1 MHKIIYTVFWQYMAK
16 SSFQND
22 IKYWVRWLRISFKY
36 FIFATVTH
44 FLFKSCDIFAA
55 AQSGSNCIFYL
66 GFNRFLMFWNLRKY
80 SLKNVREN
88 IFYLYWKLCKVAKNR
103 RSALGYLLI
112 MLFVKIKVCGKTNIS
127 YVWQVLAKKLT
138 PHPHPRQNQ
147 LV

>member
-1 MHKIIYTVFWQYMAK
+1 MTIYGQIEFSKWYKIL
-16 SSFQND
+16 S
-22 IKYWVRWLRISFKY
+22 RWLRISFKY
-36 FIFATVTH
+36 SISATVTQTPH

-112 MLFVKIKVCGKTNIS
+112 MLFLKIKVSGKTNIS

>member
-1 MHKIIYTVFWQYMAK
+1 MTIYGQIEFSKWYKIL
-16 SSFQND
+16 S
-22 IKYWVRWLRISFKY
+22 RWLRISFKY

-80 SLKNVREN
+80 SLKKCTSKN

-138 PHPHPRQNQ
+138 HHPHPRQNQ